1 MVIGLRKHRT
11 PLHTHRCCDSE
22 VDPPMDRDLHDLE
35 IRLWYI
41 VIFAV
46 TGISGLDHDEEAG
59 Q

>member
-1 MVIGLRKHRT
+1 
-11 PLHTHRCCDSE
+11 
-22 VDPPMDRDLHDLE
+22 MDRDLHDLE